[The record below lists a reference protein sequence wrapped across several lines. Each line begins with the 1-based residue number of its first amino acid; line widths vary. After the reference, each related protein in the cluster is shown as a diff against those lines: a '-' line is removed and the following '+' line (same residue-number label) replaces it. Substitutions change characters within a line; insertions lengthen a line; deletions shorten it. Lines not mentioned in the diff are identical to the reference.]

1 MYWLRLVLLSVGL
14 LYGQEEKL
22 LLFPQSREAMELILD
37 RAAMAAEKRIDIV
50 ILGEG
55 AVRSTGSGDFPLGYG
70 GQAHSD
76 LALPN
81 PAFFQFLD
89 WIVKQAERR
98 RITVAILPLHPGSEL
113 MRSNSREKVFDF
125 GRYLGRRYLKAKK
138 LIWLRLDEKPDG
150 PLQALEEGIRQFDAL
165 HPFETRR

>member
-1 MYWLRLVLLSVGL
+1 MDWLRLVLLSVGL
-14 LYGQEEKL
+14 LYGQEQKVL
-22 LLFPQSREAMELILD
+22 IFPQSREAMELILD
-37 RAAMAAEKRIDIV
+37 RAAAAAEKRIDIV

-55 AVRSTGSGDFPLGYG
+55 AAKATLSGDFPFGYG
-70 GQAHSD
+70 GQGHSD

-89 WIVKQAERR
+89 WIVKQAERK

-113 MRSNSREKVFDF
+113 LRNNSKEKIFDF
-125 GRYLGRRYLKAKK
+125 GRYLGRRYMKAKQ
-138 LIWLRLDEKPDG
+138 LIWLRLDKQPDG
-150 PLQALEEGIRQFDAL
+150 PLLALEEGIRQFDTL